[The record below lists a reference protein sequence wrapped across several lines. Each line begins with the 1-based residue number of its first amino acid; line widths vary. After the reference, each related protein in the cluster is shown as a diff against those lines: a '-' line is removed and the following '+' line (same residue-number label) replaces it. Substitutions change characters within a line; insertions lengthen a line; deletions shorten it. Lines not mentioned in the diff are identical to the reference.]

1 MLNTYTSHGIWVDQ
15 ITGVMIAIKKVN
27 KNLNILKK

>member
-1 MLNTYTSHGIWVDQ
+1 MTSHVIWLDE
-15 ITGVMIAIKKVN
+15 ITGVMKAIKKVS